1 MTKHAVRKEPD
12 GRPPYPKMRWEP
24 GGSKKVLK
32 HLRNEPRIKAGNGRE
47 DVKKKRNKGFMRLR
61 YKGHVG
67 NALAPDADERRS
79 KLRKASG
86 SCKQTLIRGSLNG
99 ETCMEQSMRQELAAT
114 RRSETSQYPE
124 EKKSKRYPK

>member
-1 MTKHAVRKEPD
+1 
-12 GRPPYPKMRWEP
+12 
-24 GGSKKVLK
+24 
-32 HLRNEPRIKAGNGRE
+32 
-47 DVKKKRNKGFMRLR
+47 MRLR

-86 SCKQTLIRGSLNG
+86 SCKQTVIRGSLNG

>member
-1 MTKHAVRKEPD
+1 
-12 GRPPYPKMRWEP
+12 
-24 GGSKKVLK
+24 
-32 HLRNEPRIKAGNGRE
+32 
-47 DVKKKRNKGFMRLR
+47 MRLR

-86 SCKQTLIRGSLNG
+86 SCKRTVIRGSLNG
-99 ETCMEQSMRQELAAT
+99 GTHIEKSMYSRREAT

-124 EKKSKRYPK
+124 EKKSKEIPQVVVSERGEA